1 MKGLLILFIPI
12 FLNAQTPVKTY
23 VKDGIEVKSFQFDQF
38 KTYLEDDSD
47 SDTVHIVNFWATWCA
62 PCIKELPAFEAVNA
76 KYAGKVKMLLVS
88 LDFSSQV
95 EKALIPFIKRKGLKA
110 EVIHLISTDANDWV
124 NNVNPDWSGSI
135 PATVI
140 FKGEKRQFYEKGFT
154 REQLE
159 QELKSFIN
167 L

>member
-1 MKGLLILFIPI
+1 MKGLLILFIPF
-12 FLNAQTPVKTY
+12 FLNAQTPVKTF

-38 KTYLEDDSD
+38 KSYLESD
-47 SDTVHIVNFWATWCA
+47 SETVHIVNFWATWCA

-76 KYAGKVKMLLVS
+76 KYGGQVKMVLVS

-95 EKALIPFIKRKGLKA
+95 EKALIPFIQRKSLKA
-110 EVIHLISTDANDWV
+110 EVVHLISTDANEWV
-124 NNVNPDWSGSI
+124 NSVNPNWSGSI

-140 FKGEKRQFYEKGFT
+140 YKGEKRKFYEQGFT
-154 REQLE
+154 QEQLE